1 MNSCMNKIKTVL
13 IDVDNTLLDFNLCSE
28 ETIRTIFDENGLH
41 CDRYVLDTFAEINH
55 GLWARIEQQTLT
67 REELHRIRWPL
78 VLDALHIEAD
88 GAAFE
93 KRFLELINVSH
104 VAVPGAMELLQ
115 YLAPKYEV
123 YVASNSEYDRQYE
136 RLELAGMIGYV
147 KDIFASAK
155 LGYPKPSKEFFDACF
170 AALPGAKLEETVIIG
185 DSIAADIR
193 GGRDYGI
200 KTIWYNHNHQDP
212 VGITEADVIVD
223 SLPEIMDV
231 L

>member
-1 MNSCMNKIKTVL
+1 MNNIKTVL
-13 IDVDNTLLDFNLCSE
+13 LDVDNTILDFNLCSE
-28 ETIRTIFDENGLH
+28 ETIRTIFAENGLV
-41 CDRYVLDTFAEINH
+41 CDEHVLSTFNTINH

-104 VAVPGAMELLQ
+104 VPVPGAIELLK
-115 YLAPKYEV
+115 YLSGKYEL
-123 YVASNSEYDRQYE
+123 YIASNSEYDRQYE
-136 RLELAGMIGYV
+136 RLALAGMVGYV

-155 LGYPKPSKEFFDACF
+155 LGYPKPSREFFDACF
-170 AALPGAKLEETVIIG
+170 AQLPNARKEETVIIG
-185 DSIAADIR
+185 DSVAADIR
-193 GGRDYGI
+193 GGHAYGI
-200 KTIWYNHNHQDP
+200 KTLWYNHDRIDP
-212 VGITEADVIVD
+212 AGVTEADVIVD
-223 SLPEIMDV
+223 SLHEIMGV